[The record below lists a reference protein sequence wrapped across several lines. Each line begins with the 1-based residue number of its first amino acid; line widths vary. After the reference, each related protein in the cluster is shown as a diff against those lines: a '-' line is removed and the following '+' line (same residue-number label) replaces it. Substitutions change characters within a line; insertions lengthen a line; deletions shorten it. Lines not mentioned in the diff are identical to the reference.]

1 MSEKKKQILVIG
13 NGMTGFRFCERL
25 LEYDAFHEYQITVL
39 GDELTPAYDR
49 VSLSK
54 LFAGALE
61 SELIFAESRWYDY
74 YKVSLKLGARAVS
87 INREDKTVETRNGK
101 VYPYDHLII
110 ATGSRPHIPN
120 IEGVELKGVHVYR
133 TTDDVYDIR
142 EEGRKASAAV
152 VIGGGLLGLEAAEAC
167 REMGLETT
175 IVEREKFLMA
185 CQLDEAAG
193 RHLLNKVENL
203 GIHARTGTHV
213 STLNGLTSVESV
225 VLGNGREIPAQLVII
240 ATGIEPNHEIADQAG
255 LKLGNRG
262 GIAINDLVQTSD
274 PSISAIGE
282 CASFNDALS
291 GLVAPGYA
299 MAEVAAARLGGMNKQ
314 YEPHKTA
321 SRLKLLDLHF
331 SSMGDVNAPG
341 RQIIDQ
347 DPRKGVY
354 KKLVIDPKSF
364 KLLGAV
370 LVGEDSE
377 FERLRNYLESD
388 TPLPVNPKDVLAP
401 IGKPLTAEMEM
412 DDDEVVCFCN
422 YVTKGDICKAIDDKN
437 LKTTGDVMG
446 ATYAAG
452 LCGSCINLVDAVT
465 KQHLAN
471 KVDDRETGST
481 RL

>member
-1 MSEKKKQILVIG
+1 
-13 NGMTGFRFCERL
+13 MTGFRFCEKL

-39 GDELTPAYDR
+39 GEELTPAYDR
-49 VSLSK
+49 VSLSRM
-54 LFAGALE
+54 FAGALE

-74 YKVSLKLGARAVS
+74 YKIDLKLGARAIS
-87 INREDKTVETRNGK
+87 INRDAKTVETANGK
-101 VYPYDHLII
+101 VYPYDHLVI
-110 ATGSRPHIPN
+110 ATGSRPHIPK
-120 IEGVELKGVHVYR
+120 IEGTDLKGVHVYR
-133 TTDDVYDIR
+133 TTDDVYAIR
-142 EEGRKASAAV
+142 EDGHKASAAV

-175 IVEREKFLMA
+175 IIEREKFLMA

-203 GIHARTGTHV
+203 GICVRTGGHV
-213 STLNGLTSVESV
+213 KKINGTDAVESV
-225 VLGNGREIPAQLVII
+225 SLGHGKKIAAQLVVI
-240 ATGIEPNHEIADQAG
+240 ATGIEPNHEIAERAG
-255 LKLGNRG
+255 LKLGSNG
-262 GIAINDLVQTSD
+262 GIAINEWVQTSD
-274 PSISAIGE
+274 PSIFAIGE
-282 CASFNDALS
+282 CAAYNNILH

-299 MAEVAAARLGGMNKQ
+299 MAEVAAARLGGINKA

-321 SRLKLLDLHF
+321 SRLKLLDLHV
-331 SSMGDVNAPG
+331 SSLGDAHADG

-354 KKLVIDPKSF
+354 KKLLIDPKSF

-377 FERLRNYLESD
+377 FERLRKYLETD
-388 TPLPVNPKDVLAP
+388 TPLPVNPKDILAP
-401 IGKPLTAEMEM
+401 IGQPLTAELEM
-412 DDDEVVCFCN
+412 DDDDVVCFCN
-422 YVTKGDICKAIDDKN
+422 YVTKGDICKAIDEKN
-437 LKTTGDVMG
+437 LKSTGDVMG

-452 LCGSCINLVDAVT
+452 LCGSCLNLVDAVT

-471 KVDDRETGST
+471 KIDSDNGSPS